1 MATFGQRPAID
12 ENRDLGLAPN
22 TWLSCGLSF
31 GRPGGDAREHYG
43 EAQYSEI
50 SAGVIDADARS
61 VSSILEAGR
70 RRDRR
75 LLR

>member
-31 GRPGGDAREHYG
+31 GRPRGDARGHHG

-50 SAGVIDADARS
+50 SAGVIDADARIFGE
-61 VSSILEAGR
+61 VFGC
-70 RRDRR
+70 
-75 LLR
+75 